1 MKSVRLIALWLLML
15 VLPLQG
21 LAALTA
27 SARCNGQSEDTVQAA
42 HTSPDSHHAV
52 AQQAHD
58 HPANYPQH
66 DDGQPADQ
74 FGGHTCSHHLFS
86 GIPSTTVPDV
96 PAPPHTA
103 MPRVSLLTT
112 LHIPE
117 LPQRPP
123 RA

>member
-1 MKSVRLIALWLLML
+1 MKNARLIALWLLML

-21 LAALTA
+21 LAAVA
-27 SARCNGQSEDTVQAA
+27 PSARCADDPSGTAVQTM
-42 HTSPDSHHAV
+42 HDGHHGV

-58 HPANYPQH
+58 HPADYPHH

-74 FGGHTCSHHLFS
+74 FGGHACSYHLFS
-86 GIPSTTVPDV
+86 GMPSTTVPDV